1 LGRLKSAAKQFAAN
15 VPLVRRLLA
24 DRDFLRQENGAL
36 HQQIAQLTREL
47 KSTRAKLI
55 AASRAQRDMWAPP
68 GHFYSPIPS
77 VAELR
82 LNEAKIFTRPR
93 MIRGVDLCEQR
104 QLQLLKEL
112 AAFYREQPFT
122 PQAQPGR
129 RYFFENPN
137 YSYNDAIVLYCMI
150 RHLRPRRIV
159 EIGSGHS
166 SCAMLDV
173 NEQFFGN
180 SIACTFIDPYPE
192 LLRDLLRDSDFPRIR
207 ILGRKVQEVGIEV
220 FRELEPSDIL
230 FIDSS
235 HVTKT
240 GSDVNHIVF
249 KILPSLREGVYVHFH
264 DIFFPFEYP
273 AAWVYE
279 GRGWNEA
286 YLLRA
291 FLQYNRGFEMV
302 FFNSFLME
310 NHRDAFE
317 AAMPMCLKVPGANLW
332 LKKTAHDADVDFA
345 DEKEEKQILP
355 APAALDVTQPEVALF
370 LGEGW
375 YEPEPDHCWMT
386 QDAWFQIAA
395 PAASG
400 QKLAIR
406 AMSPLE
412 NSTLS
417 ATADGISLGSSRLS
431 ASGAVVVEFP
441 LPAALIGRIAVTVH
455 LAVDQVHRAEG
466 DPRRLGLA
474 VNRIEI
480 R

>member
-1 LGRLKSAAKQFAAN
+1 VGRLKNAAKQFAAN
-15 VPLVRRLLA
+15 VPLIRRLLA
-24 DRDFLRQENGAL
+24 DRDALRQENGAL
-36 HQQIAQLTREL
+36 QQQIAQLTREL
-47 KSTRAKLI
+47 KSTRAKFI

-68 GHFYSPIPS
+68 GHFYSPIPAVS
-77 VAELR
+77 ELKLHEAE
-82 LNEAKIFTRPR
+82 IFTRPR
-93 MIRGVDLCEQR
+93 AIRGVDLCEER
-104 QLQLLKEL
+104 QLHLLKEL
-112 AAFYREQPFT
+112 AAFYPEQPFT
-122 PQAQPGR
+122 PQAHPGR

-150 RHLRPRRIV
+150 RHVRPRRII

-173 NEQFFGN
+173 NELFFGN

-192 LLRDLLRDSDFPRIR
+192 LLRDLIKDSDLPRVR
-207 ILGRKVQEVGIEV
+207 ILARKVQDVSIEV
-220 FRELEPSDIL
+220 FRELESSDIL

-240 GSDVNHIVF
+240 GSDVNYIVF
-249 KILPSLREGVYVHFH
+249 KILPSLREGVVVHFH
-264 DIFFPFEYP
+264 DIFYPFEYP
-273 AAWVYE
+273 ASWVYE

-291 FLQYNRGFEMV
+291 FLQYNRAFEIV

-310 NHRDAFE
+310 NHQDAFE

-332 LKKTAHDADVDFA
+332 LRKIVDDADFDSEEQKV
-345 DEKEEKQILP
+345 EKRILP
-355 APAALDVTQPEVALF
+355 APPTLDVTQPEVAMF

-386 QDAWFQIAA
+386 QDAWFQIGA

-406 AMSPLE
+406 ALSPLA
-412 NSTLS
+412 NSILS
-417 ATADGISLGSSRLS
+417 ATADGISLGSLKLS
-431 ASGAVVVEFP
+431 ASGIVAVEFP
-441 LPAALIGRIAVTVH
+441 LPEVLIGRPAVTVH
-455 LAVDQVHRAEG
+455 LAINQIHKAEG